1 MQYLKT
7 AAQTAKKNVNTL
19 YNGVKG
25 KKGAIF
31 DYSIL
36 NQTEATE
43 ELKNKIIN
51 FIAEAR
57 FFKDGDILTYFET
70 FTTNADG
77 ERVYILLEFERT
89 AIYNEHGERKYIAFT
104 LSGIRASFYRLNY
117 YGTVYADETPS
128 HFIKAGKQYEGST
141 PIFDY
146 TITEGAKADI
156 IANIFT
162 M

>member
-7 AAQTAKKNVNTL
+7 AAQTAKKNANTL

-43 ELKNKIIN
+43 ELKNKIVN
-51 FIAEAR
+51 FIADAH

-89 AIYNEHGERKYIAFT
+89 AIYNEDGERKYISFN
-104 LSGIRASFYRLNY
+104 LSGLTATFYRLNI
-117 YGTVYADETPS
+117 YGSVYSDEMPS
-128 HFIKAGKQYEGST
+128 HVIKAGKQYTTST

-146 TITEGAKADI
+146 TLTA
-156 IANIFT
+156 
-162 M
+162 

>member
-7 AAQTAKKNVNTL
+7 AAQTAKKNANTL

-43 ELKNKIIN
+43 GLKNKIVN

-89 AIYNEHGERKYIAFT
+89 AIYNEDGERKYIAFT

-117 YGTVYADETPS
+117 YGTVYADETPN

-146 TITEGAKADI
+146 TLTA
-156 IANIFT
+156 
-162 M
+162 

>member
-1 MQYLKT
+1 MIFYKT
-7 AAQTAKKNVNTL
+7 AAQTAKNNPETL
-19 YNGVKG
+19 YNGTKG

-31 DYSIL
+31 NYSLLSTAGLPKDLENNII
-36 NQTEATE
+36 EA
-43 ELKNKIIN
+43 
-51 FIAEAR
+51 IADAR

-146 TITEGAKADI
+146 TLTA
-156 IANIFT
+156 
-162 M
+162 